1 MITFMMV
8 KIQNFSFNEVFLYD
22 YKVYGYIVLNIWTK
36 IILNEYSTKYGLE
49 SSEKFNSM
57 RLVLVNF
64 FLFIKIR

>member
-1 MITFMMV
+1 MMV